1 MYHCEVVSSVSA
13 IPGEIWDQMA
23 PADDPL
29 WSWPHFRI
37 MEQNGSGPDGFE
49 YLLLCRKGAIVAILP
64 AFWYRAMPLPTA
76 LHPAIDRTLD
86 RIRRHLPRMF
96 SLSVYFAGNPLGEG
110 MILSDRPL
118 EPTAAAHLM
127 EIVEQRA
134 RHHRLS
140 WIFFKDFTPRHS
152 QSLMADL
159 GDPRFFAVDGLPDA
173 SLGIDYPDF
182 DAFVESRSANMRR
195 NIRKRMRAFEKCA
208 DLRIETIDD
217 FSGHTPEIRQLYETV
232 HARARLSLDRLSPD
246 YFAAI
251 ARDGHIDHRFVACFS
266 GDRMVGFILNVFRGR
281 SGVCFRGGFDYQRS
295 HEAGVYFVLQYE
307 SIRQAIA
314 AGVTRLSFCQA
325 TYKPKLRLGCDLVP
339 LQHVV
344 THRNPLLRPLARRL
358 MPALF
363 ARYRAYSG
371 LDGTPAGASAA
382 TSADPAQND
391 SPAMAA

>member
-13 IPGEIWDQMA
+13 IPSEVWDSMA
-23 PADDPL
+23 ASHDPL
-29 WSWPHFRI
+29 WSWSHFRI

-49 YLLLCRKGAIVAILP
+49 YLLLCRKGAIIAILP

-76 LHPAIDRTLD
+76 LHPAIDRGLD
-86 RIRRHLPRMF
+86 RVRRHVPRAI

-110 MILSDRPL
+110 MILSDGQL
-118 EPTAAAHLM
+118 EATAVAHLT

-134 RHHRLS
+134 KHHRLS
-140 WIFFKDFTPRHS
+140 WIFFKDFTPGHS
-152 QSLMADL
+152 QSLIARLDE
-159 GDPRFFAVDGLPDA
+159 RKFFAIDSLPDA

-182 DAFVESRSANMRR
+182 EAFVNSRSANMRR
-195 NIRKRMRAFEKCA
+195 NIRKRLRAFEKCP
-208 DLRIETIDD
+208 DLRIETIQD
-217 FSGHTPEIRQLYETV
+217 FDGYAPEIRELYETV
-232 HARARLSLDRLSPD
+232 HARARLSLDHLSAD
-246 YFAAI
+246 YFSAI
-251 ARDGHIDHRFVACFS
+251 ARDGQIDHRFVACFS
-266 GDRMVGFILNVFRGR
+266 GDRMVGFILNVFGNE
-281 SGVCFRGGFDYQRS
+281 SGVCFRGGFDYERS

-314 AGVTRLSFCQA
+314 ADVRRLSFCQA

-344 THRNPLLRPLARRL
+344 THRNPLLRPLARKL
-358 MPALF
+358 MPLLF

-371 LDGTPAGASAA
+371 LDATATGGVEAEPAK
-382 TSADPAQND
+382 ND